1 MATAN
6 LNKSEEL
13 VTNTTGP
20 ESVSIEIPLSDP
32 NLLSKSISKC
42 EHCETSFT

>member
-13 VTNTTGP
+13 CIIKQKKNWRDHRKGLKGRISLDADSGP
-20 ESVSIEIPLSDP
+20 PRYVL
-32 NLLSKSISKC
+32 
-42 EHCETSFT
+42 